1 MSSLYNARKLD
12 FYSECMGR
20 QEEFLFSIPNF
31 FEEKTY
37 RVNRIDL
44 PILSPYRLFINIQ
57 MLGFVFVVPILYAL
71 IYRFRKKHDMMMNGK
86 ESDLQPRLRNL
97 LQVFLKR
104 SALTD

>member
-1 MSSLYNARKLD
+1 MYNARKHH

-31 FEEKTY
+31 FKERTY

-44 PILSPYRLFINIQ
+44 PLLSPYRLFINIQ

-71 IYRFRKKHDMMMNGK
+71 IYRFRKKHDMRMNGK